1 MSGGERSYT
10 TSCFIMA
17 LWECVNASFRCLD
30 EFDVFMD
37 MLNRRIIMEML
48 VDLACEHKENQFFF
62 FTPQGIQELQNR
74 DNIQIFTLPKV
85 RDLARP
91 ECAPI
96 QDNVEDDEV

>member
-1 MSGGERSYT
+1 
-10 TSCFIMA
+10 MA

-48 VDLACEHKENQFFF
+48 VQLACEHKENQFFF
-62 FTPQGIQELQNR
+62 FTPQGIQELKNR

-85 RDLARP
+85 RDLVRSEQTATQ
-91 ECAPI
+91 EI
-96 QDNVEDDEV
+96 DDNDEV